1 MVIFMDILSR
11 LSDADE
17 WQAFLEHK
25 LAQGNI
31 SRRDTD
37 ELKNFIEN
45 EEYLP
50 IVRKIRNG
58 ESFDP
63 PARKL
68 ISKSK
73 ADRKRAVYTFGRQES
88 LVLKLVA
95 FMLRDYDSVFA
106 PNLYSFRN
114 DRGVKRAT
122 EDILRIKDL
131 DRRYVYK
138 VDISDY
144 FRSVDIELLLPG
156 LEEILS
162 DDRPLFLFIKGLL
175 ECPYAVVDGEV
186 IEDRKGIMAGVPI
199 SAFLANVYLLSL
211 DRYFYENKIPYM
223 RYSDDIIVFA
233 RDEEQLGS
241 CIEKIAQTLAERRLS
256 VNPEKETV
264 TKPGEKWEFLGF
276 SYHMGVIDISDVSF
290 EKLKA
295 KMRRKTRALS
305 RWASRKGA
313 SGERA
318 ASAFV
323 RRFNAKLF
331 DNPVYS
337 ELTWTRWFFPV
348 INTDRTL
355 KEIDAYMQECIRYLS
370 TGKRTKA
377 KYSCRY
383 EDIKALG
390 YRSLVNEYYRQK
402 KEQL

>member
-88 LVLKLVA
+88 LVLKLIA

-211 DRYFYENKIPYM
+211 DRYFYENEIPYM

-337 ELTWTRWFFPV
+337 ELTWARWFFPV

-370 TGKRTKA
+370 TGKRTKS

-402 KEQL
+402 K